1 MQVHIN
7 NVNSFSLWSV
17 RYIFIF
23 DLIPWYDIQ
32 TLNSDIIFLSFICP
46 TLNSKLRL

>member
-7 NVNSFSLWSV
+7 NIDVFLWSV
-17 RYIFIF
+17 RYICMF

-32 TLNSDIIFLSFICP
+32 TLNSDIIFLSLEF
-46 TLNSKLRL
+46 NSTSL